1 MSDDSPLT
9 NHHSR
14 GRSKPGFLLLA
25 LLLLLIPGCTKSTE
39 PQRSPDGQPVQSPQ
53 DKTSTKL
60 VERPDSLFEQYEYP
74 GARRTAA
81 INLSGTVSA
90 TYSSPDEY
98 KKVVDFYREKFS
110 GSKQVS
116 VQETTSYFGVKNP
129 DGSGLTA
136 TVSVASDNH
145 TQIILRHDKAQ

>member
-1 MSDDSPLT
+1 MSVDSPLA

-14 GRSKPGFLLLA
+14 GRGRPFLLLG

-39 PQRSPDGQPVQSPQ
+39 PRSSDGQPAQSAQ
-53 DKTSTKL
+53 DKNPTKP
-60 VERPDSLFEQYEYP
+60 VERPHPLFEQYEYP
-74 GARRTAA
+74 GATRTAA
-81 INLSGTVSA
+81 LNLSGTASA
-90 TYSSPDEY
+90 TYRSPDEY

-136 TVSVASDNH
+136 TISAASDNH
-145 TQIILRHDKAQ
+145 TQIILRHDRNQ